1 MRYPRTSPPF
11 PGPNAAD
18 RVIGNDGVGNEME
31 QTDLLKASAADLP
44 MGSLDDLAV
53 TLDLGELVLDSQ
65 ISDSFDDL
73 IRKAMDR
80 SGNLVPLRKCRHL
93 LREGGRLR
101 LTNPHPGAAAPA
113 YRELQEIL
121 LRTAGFTDFIVGDH
135 ASPLLMEAT
144 RRPGIVEEQEYGM
157 VVREIINPQD
167 LAKTHDF
174 ARDYYFY
181 KDFNYDLEVARQ
193 FDLHTHVFA
202 VYDKGH
208 QMVALSR
215 SAMRVPGYNC
225 PFMYAVSDAGEHYR
239 VPDHFRSI
247 GEVCAIYKE
256 GRDGVFA
263 YKRLMEFIVHHLYLI
278 ALPDSIWTTYEVNDP
293 FTGNLYKNKFK
304 MEEMGVRLTYRDFGG
319 KWNLLCTDKMLELHA
334 LHHNLFR
341 K

>member
-1 MRYPRTSPPF
+1 
-11 PGPNAAD
+11 
-18 RVIGNDGVGNEME
+18 ME
-31 QTDLLKASAADLP
+31 LLQTDIADLP
-44 MGSLDDLAV
+44 LGSQDTLDV
-53 TLDLGELVLDSQ
+53 TLDLGKLALAAQ
-65 ISDSFDDL
+65 INESFDDL
-73 IRKAMDR
+73 IRQARDVT
-80 SGNLVPLRKCRHL
+80 GNLAPLRKCRHV
-93 LREGGRLR
+93 LREGGKLR
-101 LTNPHPGAAAPA
+101 LTNPYPGAADPG

-121 LRTAGFTDFIVGDH
+121 LRTAGFTDFVVSDS
-135 ASPLLMEAT
+135 SPLRIEAT

-157 VVREIINPQD
+157 VVREIISPQD

-181 KDFNYDLEVARQ
+181 KDFNYDYEVARQ
-193 FDLHTHVFA
+193 FDLHSHVFA
-202 VYDKGH
+202 VYDKGN

-225 PFMYAVSDAGEHYR
+225 PFMYAVSDAGGHYR
-239 VPDHFRSI
+239 VPDRFHSI

-263 YKRLMEFIVHHLYLI
+263 YKRMMEFVVHHLYLI
-278 ALPDSIWTTYEVNDP
+278 AFPDSIWTTYEVNDP
-293 FTGNLYKNKFK
+293 FTGNLYKNKFM

-319 KWNLLCTDKMLELHA
+319 KWNLLCTDKMQELHA